1 MARSTVESSLG
12 RVEGGYYNPSIGIAY
27 IPYNGVVELN
37 SNYELLTQGE
47 LPKHFYLKLSM

>member
-12 RVEGGYYNPSIGIAY
+12 HVEGGYYNPSIGIAY
-27 IPYNGVVELN
+27 IPYSGVHKLT

-47 LPKHFYLKLSM
+47 LSKYF